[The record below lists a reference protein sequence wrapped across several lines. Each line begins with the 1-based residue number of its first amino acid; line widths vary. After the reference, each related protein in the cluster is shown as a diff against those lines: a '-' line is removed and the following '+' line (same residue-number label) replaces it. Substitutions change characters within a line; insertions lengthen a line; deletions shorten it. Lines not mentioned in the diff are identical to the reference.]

1 MTAIFEAEG
10 EQEEEEEDN
19 GDDDV
24 FIDSLAAGGTLDQRL
39 VKIS

>member
-10 EQEEEEEDN
+10 EQEEEDN

-24 FIDSLAAGGTLDQRL
+24 FIDSLAAGGALDQRL